1 MSDLK
6 EENPNKI
13 EGDAQEAESSAYQC
27 YVVMQYYLL
36 ETLISTA
43 FMLRQW
49 VGSHGGHNGWLT
61 AKLNHHNNHDL
72 GPVEVSNNIPTHL
85 ASERRTAENHH
96 HNNNRGG
103 KRVFVNNLPSTLDKE
118 DVVVAT
124 ADCSKAL
131 AMSGSL
137 LSGKI
142 ITVDLFKRKDE
153 RHQRVPYQHETCF
166 CVDVNT
172 SEWSVLQLFRILRNQ
187 SNVDNLEL
195 KRIFIGNLPNN
206 VSNEDLTAEFLK
218 RDVQILNVSIR
229 RAWYKDSLVADVV
242 LAAAEYAK
250 ALGMNGT
257 LLRERRITVK
267 PFMPGKSLITHRIK
281 QKWYFLCALML
292 SNDMDRAGSMFGS
305 NWLRLAVWNMCSKTI
320 ANQNTSRLW
329 GPSPRALP
337 VLTRCGGHS
346 TLKRGTPAACAA
358 HRVHLRHISA
368 KCGIPCSAPLYTVH
382 KCATPPVTPEIQTGS
397 RSLSL
402 FGIQLA
408 LSNSRRQ
415 AH

>member
-1 MSDLK
+1 
-6 EENPNKI
+6 
-13 EGDAQEAESSAYQC
+13 
-27 YVVMQYYLL
+27 
-36 ETLISTA
+36 
-43 FMLRQW
+43 
-49 VGSHGGHNGWLT
+49 
-61 AKLNHHNNHDL
+61 
-72 GPVEVSNNIPTHL
+72 
-85 ASERRTAENHH
+85 
-96 HNNNRGG
+96 
-103 KRVFVNNLPSTLDKE
+103 
-118 DVVVAT
+118 
-124 ADCSKAL
+124 
-131 AMSGSL
+131 MSGSL

-267 PFMPGKSLITHRIK
+267 PFMPGKSPHHPPHQAEMVFSVRVNAIEWSVLQLFR
-281 QKWYFLCALML
+281 ALL
-292 SNDMDRAGSMFGS
+292 DMDRAGSMFGS

-320 ANQNTSRLW
+320 ANQKHQSPVGTFA
-329 GPSPRALP
+329 PSPA
-337 VLTRCGGHS
+337 S
-346 TLKRGTPAACAA
+346 
-358 HRVHLRHISA
+358 INQ
-368 KCGIPCSAPLYTVH
+368 
-382 KCATPPVTPEIQTGS
+382 CATPPVTPEIQTGS